1 MFIDY
6 YIILEV
12 EPTCSQDELKKAY
25 RTLAKKWHPDLNK
38 NKDAG
43 ERMRQII
50 EAYTLLSDDE
60 ARYRYDLEYSRFNAF
75 RKSKEESKQEPD
87 NKKETKS
94 EPSYEQEYEI
104 KDEILKEWMTT
115 AKKQANQFFKDLY
128 GEIVKTGKNIAFGI
142 KEGVISAI
150 VLIVIVNIIYFTVQ
164 TIDPI
169 NNDSSYEGND
179 EVLEEL
185 NNVSRESRNPI
196 IDKGNILKDFSKFIR
211 PRLTNRKLKTNVIFG
226 DLNGDGVDDAVVDYC
241 IEATDEDRDVG
252 GGNALM
258 SLECMESGFA
268 VYVKSG
274 NSFYLKKDRDKS
286 YFADE
291 GFDYK
296 AERIQNGKIF
306 CTNDSYEDDD
316 PRCCPSQKGSIYLV
330 YENGELIKPAQIR
343 LITTNESTDVRIES
357 EVDLPNKLNYSGE
370 YLIGSYSLIKEAW
383 GDINR
388 DGLTDFVVVV
398 NPNLKS
404 KLQMNSDDEN
414 NDTLD
419 MNDKIIAI
427 YIGTK
432 AGGYTKT
439 LQNNNFIMKPLGF
452 FAEEPFTDIKIDNLG
467 NLIVSHNIFY
477 NIGSWETSSHKH
489 KFRFNTSNSL
499 QLISYNT
506 LVFNRSGNH
515 EFKEHKFDFISKVCT
530 TVSGDDF
537 NESEEQSI
545 IEVYQPFLMKNMGE
559 ALSNEING
567 VAF

>member
-241 IEATDEDRDVG
+241 IEATNEDRDVG

-291 GFDYK
+291 GSDYK

-343 LITTNESTDVRIES
+343 LITTNESTEVRIES
-357 EVDLPNKLNYSGE
+357 EVNLPEKINSYQDLEKIGFVILGQVAKDFNNDGWADRVIIIDKKNNEKDSRRILVYCSDGSPQCKLQTNNNKLILGEGDGGMISDPFSSIALNNNGDLEIKFEPDVNYRYTYTYRYLGE
-370 YLIGSYSLIKEAW
+370 YKLIG
-383 GDINR
+383 
-388 DGLTDFVVVV
+388 
-398 NPNLKS
+398 
-404 KLQMNSDDEN
+404 
-414 NDTLD
+414 
-419 MNDKIIAI
+419 
-427 YIGTK
+427 
-432 AGGYTKT
+432 
-439 LQNNNFIMKPLGF
+439 
-452 FAEEPFTDIKIDNLG
+452 FTDYWFSRTTIDHESVEKSINFLTGKTNIKSDPG
-467 NLIVSHNIFY
+467 NGDTPEENWHSFD
-477 NIGSWETSSHKH
+477 TQ
-489 KFRFNTSNSL
+489 SNQYTL
-499 QLISYNT
+499 REQQKPWSY
-506 LVFNRSGNH
+506 
-515 EFKEHKFDFISKVCT
+515 
-530 TVSGDDF
+530 
-537 NESEEQSI
+537 
-545 IEVYQPFLMKNMGE
+545 
-559 ALSNEING
+559 EING
-567 VAF
+567 IEF